1 MLEQTI
7 ITLYNLFSPTIFFFF
22 FVPSIFIG
30 IILGVLPGVSGMTG
44 MVLVLPYVMMMTPD
58 QAMVVLL
65 TLSSVSATGGSL
77 TSILFGVPGDT
88 ANAATILDGYSLAKK
103 GRAAYAMGASL
114 TSAALA
120 GIFGAILLY
129 GLIPVVKPIV
139 LSFGSP
145 EFFFLILLGISCIA
159 LVGASDAGG
168 MLRGLVSGG
177 LGLLLSLVGTDVVT
191 GEARFTFGTNYLL
204 DGIPISVAALGAFAM
219 AEMISLTMEGQSIAQ
234 MVEGVTF
241 GFRQVLDGFFSVFR
255 KWKAF
260 LIGAATG
267 AVVGILPGIGG
278 NAGCWIGYGLS
289 KQMSRTPE
297 AFGNGAIEG
306 VIAPE
311 AANHSTKGGD
321 LLPTLAFG
329 IPGSVSMS
337 MILAGL
343 TMKGIEVGPRL
354 LIQHSNLLYSMVWV
368 LVIGNVVASLICLVA
383 AKSFA
388 KVTFV
393 RPSILV
399 PLILALVGVGA
410 IGSRGTLLDVVV
422 VSLFSVV
429 GYTMKQFGFSRAA
442 LVVGIILGEQA
453 ERHLQLSLQAYKMQ
467 FFLRPISLII
477 IALIALLILHTLRS
491 FSRSR
496 KPTDGSEPEKKMRRS
511 NGWIASAAIPVVLI
525 IALVMSFDYA
535 PRARMVPLIVAI
547 PTLIVA
553 LAIFL
558 QDMKKRKKDPQ
569 DIGEKMFLIFSAVE
583 VKSILWILGLSAS
596 ILIFGYTFGIVVYT
610 FLFMN
615 VFFGEKVRASLA
627 WCAILGCFT
636 YGMLTYILPGVIVYK
651 GIFMLFR

>member
-1 MLEQTI
+1 MLEETFK
-7 ITLYNLFSPTIFFFF
+7 TLYNLCNPTMFFFF
-22 FVPSIFIG
+22 FLPGIFIG

-44 MVLVLPYVMMMTPD
+44 MVLLLPYVTMMTPD
-58 QAMVVLL
+58 QAMVILL
-65 TLSSVSATGGSL
+65 TLSSVSSTGGSL

-88 ANAATILDGYSLAKK
+88 SNAATILDGYSLAKK
-103 GRAAYAMGASL
+103 GQAAYAMGASL

-120 GIFGAILLY
+120 GILGAILLY

-145 EFFFLILLGISCIA
+145 EFFFMILLGVSCIA

-168 MLRGLVSGG
+168 MVRGLVSGG

-191 GEARFTFGTNYLL
+191 GEARFTLGTSYLL

-219 AEMISLTMEGQSIAQ
+219 AEMISLTIEGKAIAE
-234 MVEGVTF
+234 MVEGVTL
-241 GFRQVLDGFFSVFR
+241 GFRQVLDGFFAVFR
-255 KWKAF
+255 KWRAF
-260 LIGAATG
+260 LLGSAAG

-278 NAGCWIGYGLS
+278 NAGCWIGYGLA

-297 AFGNGAIEG
+297 LFGNGAIEG

-337 MILAGL
+337 IILAGL

-354 LIQHSNLLYSMVWV
+354 LIQHANLLYSMVWV
-368 LVIGNVVASLICLVA
+368 LVIGNVFASLICLIA
-383 AKSFA
+383 AKSLA
-388 KVTFV
+388 KVTFM

-410 IGSRGTLLDVVV
+410 IGSRGILLDIIV
-422 VSLFSVV
+422 VSLFSFI
-429 GYTMKQFGFSRAA
+429 GYTLKLFRFSRAA
-442 LVVGIILGEQA
+442 LVVGLILGEQA
-453 ERHLQLSLQAYKMQ
+453 ERNLQLSLQAYGPQ

-477 IALIALLILHTLRS
+477 IALIILLILHTLRS
-491 FSRSR
+491 LSPRR
-496 KPTDGSEPEKKMRRS
+496 KTTDGSEPKKQTARPKA
-511 NGWIASAAIPVVLI
+511 WIFSAVILVVLI
-525 IALVMSFDYA
+525 SALLMSLGYA

-547 PTLIVA
+547 PTLLGA
-553 LAIFL
+553 LSIFF
-558 QDMKKRKKDPQ
+558 QDIKKSEKDPHE
-569 DIGEKMFLIFSAVE
+569 IGEKMFFIFSLIE
-583 VKSILWILGLSAS
+583 VKAILWILGLSVS

-610 FLFMN
+610 FLFMK
-615 VFFGEKVRASLA
+615 VFFGEKVRSTLI

-651 GIFMLFR
+651 GIFQFLG